1 MVSLIW
7 GFLLLLGIFYS
18 FISGNLSLVNE
29 EVLKS
34 SAQALEM
41 FLTMFPVI
49 VLWMGL
55 MQIASDSGLLKKIS
69 YKFSFILKRL
79 FPSIPDGHEALGLI
93 ASNIIV
99 NMVGLGS
106 AATPFGLKAME
117 KLQEL
122 NDEKD
127 TASEAMITFLVLNTS
142 GVTLIPTSIISLRAL
157 YGSSDPSGIISMALM
172 ATACASVA
180 GLTMDYFIR
189 KKNKKTVK

>member
-7 GFLLLLGIFYS
+7 GLLILIGIIYS
-18 FISGNLSLVNE
+18 FTNGNLSLVND

-34 SAQALEM
+34 SAQSLEM
-41 FLTMFPVI
+41 FANMFPVI

-55 MQIASDSGLLKKIS
+55 MQIASDSGLLKKVAH
-69 YKFSFILKRL
+69 KFSFILKRL
-79 FPSIPDGHEALGLI
+79 FPTIPEGHESLGLI

-122 NDEKD
+122 NDKKD
-127 TASEAMITFLVLNTS
+127 TATPAMITFLVLNTS
-142 GVTLIPTSIISLRAL
+142 GVTLIPTAIISLRAM
-157 YGSSDPSGIISMALM
+157 YGSSDPSEIISTALI
-172 ATACASVA
+172 ATLCSTIA
-180 GLTMDYFIR
+180 GLTLDFIIR
-189 KKNKKTVK
+189 KKNRNR